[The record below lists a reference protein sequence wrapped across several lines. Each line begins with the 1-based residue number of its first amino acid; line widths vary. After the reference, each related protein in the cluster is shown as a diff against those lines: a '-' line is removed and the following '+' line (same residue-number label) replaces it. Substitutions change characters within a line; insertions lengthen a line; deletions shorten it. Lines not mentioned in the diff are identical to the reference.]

1 MSKVKEAYYE
11 GRENMSSGNRTQTKP
26 RQGRRRGK
34 KQVEGQMSF
43 DSDEALNLW
52 VKDPDK
58 ERAERLAAEKA
69 AREEA
74 RHKAKL
80 DYYDAFLLMLKR
92 YAKFNMAYCP
102 LECVENDAITDEVRS
117 VINNVYDGDIE
128 QLKIAVHHHRQ
139 NLSKACKRF
148 RKAAFELDLFDV
160 TDHYDAAYRNK
171 DRRDRFRAIIKREV
185 KKLQAGEDVE
195 VYSPEDLEAEYQT
208 YRVESAKRKHRKAVK
223 DAEKTL
229 QALKAAETAY
239 LAGQN

>member
-171 DRRDRFRAIIKREV
+171 DRRDRFRAII
-185 KKLQAGEDVE
+185 
-195 VYSPEDLEAEYQT
+195 
-208 YRVESAKRKHRKAVK
+208 SARLRSSR
-223 DAEKTL
+223 
-229 QALKAAETAY
+229 
-239 LAGQN
+239 LAKM